1 MFVLHTSLA
10 KINKQFIL
18 LIKNINTYS
27 VLLKVLQYK
36 FECSKYLLQYDM
48 FTVTF
53 KKTVKFKK
61 IIVIPYELYHE

>member
-48 FTVTF
+48 FVFHTSNCNKENNCNTLR
-53 KKTVKFKK
+53 
-61 IIVIPYELYHE
+61 IVP

>member
-48 FTVTF
+48 FTATVTF
-53 KKTVKFKK
+53 KK
-61 IIVIPYELYHE
+61 IIILPYELYYE